1 MKYLAGFLLLISSG
15 CTTVALNAPTGTGF
29 AAVRAAQA
37 SPEEIQAVIPT
48 APGCGEARV
57 AMFVVSLPG
66 MSELYQAD
74 LWLARQAPP
83 LANQPRYLGT
93 CVLNPFNPE
102 NLAQRR

>member
-15 CTTVALNAPTGTGF
+15 CASVGMNAPTGTGF
-29 AAVRAAQA
+29 AAVRAATA

-48 APGCGEARV
+48 EPGCGEARV

-74 LWLARQAPP
+74 LWLARQVPP
-83 LANQPRYLGT
+83 ANQPKYLGT
-93 CVLNPFNPE
+93 CVLNPFNQE
-102 NLAQRR
+102 NLNRR